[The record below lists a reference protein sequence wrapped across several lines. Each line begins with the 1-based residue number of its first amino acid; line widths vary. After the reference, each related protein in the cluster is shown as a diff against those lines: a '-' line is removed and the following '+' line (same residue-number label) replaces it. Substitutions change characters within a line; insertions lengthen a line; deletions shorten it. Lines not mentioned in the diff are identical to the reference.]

1 MVIKARIPLRTVSTV
16 NQMVVF
22 ALSSIGYKNLSNIQS
37 PLAKGKRKVIASKT
51 AASNNQTLCIR

>member
-1 MVIKARIPLRTVSTV
+1 
-16 NQMVVF
+16 MVVF